1 MLYGKNGMKPGKIRQ
16 STLKEKFSLCLL
28 VIVAVLLL
36 TSGLLFGM
44 MNYMQHKMETLLDMN
59 NRVYDLK
66 ISVNEVAQAYKYYLV
81 SGKEEDKE
89 EICVGLKELVS
100 DSAAL
105 KSDIFED
112 AYIREIDDLN
122 NMIDT
127 FSGQTEEGLLLFAS
141 QNREE
146 RTAGYEKTAYTASLI
161 DKYYDYVYRAV
172 EQFSEEEKEVLERE
186 KSFIA
191 GICVFVILVMFGG
204 VAVMLFWFSRGV
216 LSPLSALAYKAANYR
231 ADEPGQV
238 EWGRD
243 EVKNLADTFD
253 AMLLRIEEQVGQ
265 MEINMKLELQLKQ
278 QHFEHIKM
286 EKLLQESEMKALQA
300 RINPHFM
307 FNTLNSIAQM
317 AYLEEAP
324 QTEQMIEA
332 VSDYFRYNLKD
343 IHHVSTMAEEIKNVK
358 DYIYIQKIRFG
369 DRIDFSLC
377 YDEKADKGKIPA
389 LTLQPIIENSIIHG
403 LGCCQG
409 EGRVEISVSCE
420 GKSIGICIRDNGR
433 GIEEEKLSAISGYIE
448 GTDVQGI
455 HSDSIGLKNV
465 IDRMRAFFKD
475 GFDVTIVS
483 EINGG
488 TAITVTIPYEENLC
502 IKY

>member
-1 MLYGKNGMKPGKIRQ
+1 
-16 STLKEKFSLCLL
+16 
-28 VIVAVLLL
+28 
-36 TSGLLFGM
+36 
-44 MNYMQHKMETLLDMN
+44 
-59 NRVYDLK
+59 
-66 ISVNEVAQAYKYYLV
+66 
-81 SGKEEDKE
+81 
-89 EICVGLKELVS
+89 
-100 DSAAL
+100 
-105 KSDIFED
+105 
-112 AYIREIDDLN
+112 
-122 NMIDT
+122 
-127 FSGQTEEGLLLFAS
+127 
-141 QNREE
+141 
-146 RTAGYEKTAYTASLI
+146 
-161 DKYYDYVYRAV
+161 
-172 EQFSEEEKEVLERE
+172 
-186 KSFIA
+186 
-191 GICVFVILVMFGG
+191 
-204 VAVMLFWFSRGV
+204 
-216 LSPLSALAYKAANYR
+216 
-231 ADEPGQV
+231 
-238 EWGRD
+238 
-243 EVKNLADTFD
+243 
-253 AMLLRIEEQVGQ
+253 
-265 MEINMKLELQLKQ
+265 
-278 QHFEHIKM
+278 M

-332 VSDYFRYNLKD
+332 VSDYFRYNLKA

-455 HSDSIGLKNV
+455 

>member
-1 MLYGKNGMKPGKIRQ
+1 MKPGKIKE
-16 STLKEKFSLCLL
+16 STLKGKFSLCLL
-28 VIVAVLLL
+28 VIVTVFLM

-44 MNYMQHKMETLLDMN
+44 MNYMQRKMETLLDMN

-66 ISVNEVAQAYKYYLV
+66 LCVNEVAQAYKYYLV
-81 SGKEEDKE
+81 SGKEEDREVICAALE
-89 EICVGLKELVS
+89 ELLQ

-105 KSDIFED
+105 RADIFED
-112 AYIREIDDLN
+112 TYIREIEDLD

-127 FSGQTEEGLLLFAS
+127 FSRQTQEGLLLFEL
-141 QNREE
+141 QNRNE
-146 RTAGYEKTAYTASLI
+146 RTKGYENSAYTASLI
-161 DKYYDYVYRAV
+161 DKYYDYVYRAM
-172 EQFSEEEKEVLERE
+172 EQYSEREKGILEKE
-186 KSFIA
+186 KSFIE
-191 GICVFVILVMFGG
+191 GICIFVVLVMFGG
-204 VAVMLFWFSRGV
+204 VAVMLFWFSKGV
-216 LSPLSALAYKAANYR
+216 LNPLSALAYKAASYR
-231 ADEPGQV
+231 ADEPGQ
-238 EWGRD
+238 WQQGRD
-243 EVKNLADTFD
+243 EVKNLTNTFD

-265 MEINMKLELQLKQ
+265 MEINMKLELKLKQ
-278 QHFEHIKM
+278 QRFEHIKM

-343 IHHVSTMAEEIKNVK
+343 IHHISTMSEEIKNVK

-369 DRIDFSLC
+369 DRMDFFLS

-403 LGCCQG
+403 LGCCQEKG
-409 EGRVEISVSCE
+409 KIEIEVSCQGE
-420 GKSIGICIRDNGR
+420 DIRICIKDNGR
-433 GIEEEKLSAISGYIE
+433 GIEKEKLSAISGYIE
-448 GTDVQGI
+448 GTNGKGI

-475 GFDVTIVS
+475 RFHMTVVSELNRKTVVTINV
-483 EINGG
+483 
-488 TAITVTIPYEENLC
+488 PYEENLC

>member
-1 MLYGKNGMKPGKIRQ
+1 MKPDKIRQ
-16 STLKEKFSLCLL
+16 STLKGKFSLCLL

-44 MNYMQHKMETLLDMN
+44 MNYMQQRMETLLDMN

-66 ISVNEVAQAYKYYLV
+66 ISVNEVAEAYKYYLV

-89 EICVGLKELVS
+89 TICATLKELVS
-100 DSAAL
+100 DSATL
-105 KSDIFED
+105 KRDIFED

-127 FSGQTEEGLLLFAS
+127 FSGQTEEGLLLFPC

-146 RTAGYEKTAYTASLI
+146 RTEAYEKIAYTAQLI

-172 EQFSEEEKEVLERE
+172 EQYSEEEKGILEKE
-186 KSFIA
+186 KTFIA
-191 GICVFVILVMFGG
+191 GICIFVILVMFGG
-204 VAVMLFWFSRGV
+204 VAAMLFWFSKGV

-231 ADEPGQV
+231 ADEPGQ
-238 EWGRD
+238 WQQGKD
-243 EVKNLADTFD
+243 EVKNLTNTFD
-253 AMLLRIEEQVGQ
+253 AMLLRIEEQ
-265 MEINMKLELQLKQ
+265 ME
-278 QHFEHIKM
+278 M

-317 AYLEEAP
+317 AYLEAAP

-343 IHHVSTMAEEIKNVK
+343 ISHVSTMAEEIKNVK

-369 DRIDFSLC
+369 DRINFSLC
-377 YDEKADKGKIPA
+377 YDEEADRGKIPA

-403 LGCCQG
+403 LGCCEG
-409 EGRVEISVSCE
+409 DGRVEISVKCE
-420 GKSIGICIRDNGR
+420 GKGVRICISDNGR
-433 GIEEEKLSAISGYIE
+433 GIEEEKLSVISGYIE

-465 IDRMRAFFKD
+465 IDRMRVFFKD
-475 GFDVTIVS
+475 RFDMTIVS
-483 EINGG
+483 EINKG
-488 TAITVTIPYEENLC
+488 TSITIIVPYEENLC